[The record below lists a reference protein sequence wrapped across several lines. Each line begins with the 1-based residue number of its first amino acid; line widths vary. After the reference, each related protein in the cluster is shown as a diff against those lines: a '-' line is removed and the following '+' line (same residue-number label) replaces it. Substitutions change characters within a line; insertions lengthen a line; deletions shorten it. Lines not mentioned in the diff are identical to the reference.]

1 MLFTNIQ
8 LDDFSPTLAHLLER
22 LSIEEPEA
30 REWIVMAAIN
40 IGILPNTAG
49 HKVSC
54 DRRANVLGVPSHGL
68 ALRFSLY
75 TVYSSTVG
83 YIVPEYKW
91 CKTTPGRD
99 NFV

>member
-1 MLFTNIQ
+1 MT
-8 LDDFSPTLAHLLER
+8 
-22 LSIEEPEA
+22 
-30 REWIVMAAIN
+30 AIN

-54 DRRANVLGVPSHGL
+54 DRRANVLGVPSHGLL